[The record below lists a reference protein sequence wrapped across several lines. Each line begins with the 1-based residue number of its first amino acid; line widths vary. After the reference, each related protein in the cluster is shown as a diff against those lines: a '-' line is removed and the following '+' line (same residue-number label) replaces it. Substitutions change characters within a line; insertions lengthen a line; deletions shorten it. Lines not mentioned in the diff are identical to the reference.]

1 MGKSVTKEQIA
12 DIIFD
17 EMIKQEVNHRPAIK
31 YMNNTQRRLLFLYGG
46 LLKAC
51 EEFGIKSKQEYYKLI
66 VQGKERYELIQTKLR
81 LIEEK
86 KEIEEKRRMMR
97 IY

>member
-1 MGKSVTKEQIA
+1 MGKSVTNEQIA

-17 EMIKQEVNHRPAIK
+17 EMIKQEVNHRPATK

-51 EEFGIKSKQEYYKLI
+51 EELGIKSKQEYYKLI
-66 VQGKERYELIQTKLR
+66 VQGKYRTAAIHEK
-81 LIEEK
+81 IEIK
-86 KEIEEKRRMMR
+86 IAKDKRDRKVENDV
-97 IY
+97 Y